1 MPFSGGDFIMKS
13 PKKTSTT
20 SSSKEKDAPV
30 SPSVPDGLFPCP
42 TEGCRKVYQLNS
54 SLDQHLTIG
63 ACKIQGA
70 RPTLLDRAMIG
81 YKAKLDEE
89 HSSCPV
95 LPSVSQPSMP
105 NESVPRGW
113 ALQGTK
119 KGARFNQQQTSYLD
133 EKFEIGQVTS
143 HKVDPAV
150 VAREMRCARD
160 ESGKR
165 LFTAEAFLTA
175 QQIQSYFSRKAS
187 KLRKKIEDNDEERA
201 NEDVEAAEDQ
211 EAYFQ
216 TRNKVLDN
224 VQLNHPI
231 MYDTYNLRSMV
242 KRIRQKGLQWLFC
255 KTSVNTLALIPPEPR
270 KSAKLHLF
278 ALSTSSWYK
287 PVAVHFQSDCIIF
300 SWARQER

>member
-1 MPFSGGDFIMKS
+1 MPFSGGDFITKS
-13 PKKTSTT
+13 PKKTPTT
-20 SSSKEKDAPV
+20 SSRKEKDAPV

-42 TEGCRKVYQLNS
+42 TEGCLKVYQLNS

-89 HSSCPV
+89 RSSCPV
-95 LPSVSQPSMP
+95 LPSASQPSMP
-105 NESVPRGW
+105 NENVPRGW

-150 VAREMRCARD
+150 VSREMRRARD

-165 LFTAEAFLTA
+165 LFTAEEFLTA
-175 QQIQSYFSRKAS
+175 QQIRSYFSRKAS
-187 KLRKKIEDNDEERA
+187 KLRNKTDDNDEERA
-201 NEDVEAAEDQ
+201 NEDVEAAEEQ

-216 TRNKVLDN
+216 TRNEVLEN

-231 MYDTYNLRSMV
+231 MYDTYNLCSMV
-242 KRIRQKGLQWLFC
+242 KKDSLKRLTVALLLDICEHFGLDTTGASKKRKAPFIHLIRVELVQTC
-255 KTSVNTLALIPPEPR
+255 SC
-270 KSAKLHLF
+270 S
-278 ALSTSSWYK
+278 
-287 PVAVHFQSDCIIF
+287 F
-300 SWARQER
+300 SK